1 MDAVLFP
8 TQIIVGRELKQE
20 NHTWIK
26 ALSDRMQK
34 QEMRE
39 LLEKVYNLTQKFD
52 RELSDSVLEVSLRAN
67 NQIVGGFFAL

>member
-52 RELSDSVLEVSLRAN
+52 RELADPYWR
-67 NQIVGGFFAL
+67 